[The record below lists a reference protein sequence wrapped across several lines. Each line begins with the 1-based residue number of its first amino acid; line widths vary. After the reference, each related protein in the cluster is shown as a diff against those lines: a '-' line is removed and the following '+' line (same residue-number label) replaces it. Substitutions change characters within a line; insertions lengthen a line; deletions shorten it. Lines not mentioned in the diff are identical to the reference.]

1 MTDIPDQND
10 NDPAASA
17 DPAAGSSGFAAS
29 GGGTSGALTT
39 VNPQILDAV
48 KQTTTFVTS
57 AAGNTGTGI
66 AYQKVSQAAA
76 LAIQDATD
84 FMRNLMTISATAT
97 GVAMT
102 KMVEDPAVNIP
113 LFTPVIQTAQ
123 GIATFATT
131 QFAAVGEAAAKVVT
145 GFPDKGS

>member
-1 MTDIPDQND
+1 MTDTSEQNG
-10 NDPAASA
+10 NDPG
-17 DPAAGSSGFAAS
+17 PAPRQPAGTS

-76 LAIQDATD
+76 LAIQDAAD
-84 FMRNLMTISATAT
+84 YMRNLMTISATAI
-97 GVAMT
+97 GVSAT

-113 LFTPVIQTAQ
+113 LYTPVIKTAED
-123 GIATFATT
+123 IATFATT
-131 QFAAVGEAAAKVVT
+131 QFTAVGEAATKVVT

>member
-1 MTDIPDQND
+1 MTDTSDENT
-10 NDPAASA
+10 NDPAGPA
-17 DPAAGSSGFAAS
+17 DPPAGPSGGGAS

-57 AAGNTGTGI
+57 AAGNNGTGI
-66 AYQKVSQAAA
+66 AYQKVSQAGA
-76 LAIQDATD
+76 LAIQDAAD

-97 GVAMT
+97 GVAVT

-113 LFTPVIQTAQ
+113 LFTPVIAQ
-123 GIATFATT
+123 AEAIATFATT
-131 QFAAVGEAAAKVVT
+131 QFTAVGEAATKVVT
-145 GFPDKGS
+145 GFPSKGS

>member
-1 MTDIPDQND
+1 MTDTPDQND
-10 NDPAASA
+10 TQPAA
-17 DPAAGSSGFAAS
+17 PAAGAT

-76 LAIQDATD
+76 LAIQDAAD

-97 GVAMT
+97 GVAKT

-113 LFTPVIQTAQ
+113 LFTPVIETAE

-131 QFAAVGEAAAKVVT
+131 QFTAVGEAAAKVVT
-145 GFPDKGS
+145 GFPDKAS

>member
-1 MTDIPDQND
+1 MTDTPDEKTD
-10 NDPAASA
+10 DPAAPAS
-17 DPAAGSSGFAAS
+17 PAANPSGAAAS
-29 GGGTSGALTT
+29 GGGTAGALTT

-76 LAIQDATD
+76 LAIQDAAD

-113 LFTPVIQTAQ
+113 LFTPVIETAQ
-123 GIATFATT
+123 SIATFATT
-131 QFAAVGEAAAKVVT
+131 QFTAVGEAAAKVVT
-145 GFPDKGS
+145 GFPNKGS

>member
-1 MTDIPDQND
+1 MTDTSEEKT
-10 NDPAASA
+10 NDPAEPAS
-17 DPAAGSSGFAAS
+17 PAANPSGAATS
-29 GGGTSGALTT
+29 GGGTAGALTT

-76 LAIQDATD
+76 LAIQDAAD

-113 LFTPVIQTAQ
+113 LFTPVIETAQ
-123 GIATFATT
+123 SIATFATT
-131 QFAAVGEAAAKVVT
+131 QFTAVGEAAAKVVT